1 MRTKGGS
8 RGRPARVRIIG
19 GAWRRRWLPV
29 APVPGLR
36 PSADAQRETLFN
48 WLQPLLYG
56 AKVLDLFAGT
66 GALGLEAASRGAGSV
81 LLVEKSPVAA
91 DQLEANLRLLG
102 ADGVTVRRADAL
114 RLLAQ
119 GPEAAGLTAFDIVF
133 VDPPFGKGLIVPVLE
148 GLRGGGG
155 WLAPGARVYVEQE
168 GSLPA
173 PADWEILR
181 ERTGGQA
188 HGMLLAVP
196 GDSRPDGIPESAT
209 RLLEGR
215 V

>member
-1 MRTKGGS
+1 MRTKGGP

-19 GAWRRRWLPV
+19 GTWRRRWLPV

-48 WLQPLLYG
+48 WLQPLLPG
-56 AKVLDLFAGT
+56 ARVLDLFAGT

-91 DQLEANLRLLG
+91 EQLEANLRLLG

-119 GPEAAGLTAFDIVF
+119 GPEAADLTAFDIVF
-133 VDPPFGKGLIVPVLE
+133 VDPPFGKGLTASVLE
-148 GLRGGGG
+148 GLRGGG
-155 WLAPGARVYVEQE
+155 WLASGARVYVEQE
-168 GSLPA
+168 SGLPA

-188 HGMLLAVP
+188 HGMLLTVP
-196 GDSRPDGIPESAT
+196 RDSGSDGTPESAT
-209 RLLEGR
+209 RLPEGR
-215 V
+215 A

>member
-1 MRTKGGS
+1 V
-8 RGRPARVRIIG
+8 GRAARVRIIG

-48 WLQPLLYG
+48 WLQPLLPG
-56 AKVLDLFAGT
+56 AVVLDLFAGT

-91 DQLEANLRLLG
+91 DQLETNLRLLN
-102 ADGVTVRRADAL
+102 AEAVTVRKADAL

-119 GPEAAGLTAFDIVF
+119 GPETVGLSAFDIVF
-133 VDPPFGKGLIVPVLE
+133 VDPPFGKGLIAPVLE
-148 GLRGGGG
+148 HLRAGA

-168 GSLPA
+168 GGLPA

-188 HGMLLAVP
+188 HGMLLAEP
-196 GDSRPDGIPESAT
+196 GDSGSNGTPASVTGLP
-209 RLLEGR
+209 EGR

>member
-1 MRTKGGS
+1 MRTKGGP

-148 GLRGGGG
+148 SLRGGG
-155 WLAPGARVYVEQE
+155 WLAPRARVYVEQE

-196 GDSRPDGIPESAT
+196 GDSGPDGIPESAT
-209 RLLEGR
+209 RLPEGR
-215 V
+215 A